1 MTERVFVDTNV
12 LVYGRDASEKEKQ
25 PKAREWI
32 DHLWRTRSGRLSI
45 QVLHEFYVTITEKL
59 NAKIAKSTA
68 REDIR
73 NLMAWHPV
81 LLDGKLLESAWNV
94 QDKHKVS
101 WWDSLIVAAAHAA
114 HCHYLLSEDFQD
126 GRMYDNLQVVNPF
139 LHDLK
144 RISQEPRRS

>member
-45 QVLHEFYVTITEKL
+45 QVPHEFYVTITEKL
-59 NAKIAKSTA
+59 SAKISKSAA
-68 REDIR
+68 REDVR

-81 LLDGKLLESAWNV
+81 LLDGKLLESA
-94 QDKHKVS
+94 
-101 WWDSLIVAAAHAA
+101 
-114 HCHYLLSEDFQD
+114 
-126 GRMYDNLQVVNPF
+126 
-139 LHDLK
+139 
-144 RISQEPRRS
+144 